1 MEGRE
6 PGAGSR
12 EPGAGSRELLLA
24 QDLRQWLTVGF
35 DRVVLVVGRT
45 VTALTRL
52 LDIVTLIETDH
63 RVQVVFTTDPANAA
77 IFRRGVEAFL
87 ARLDAV
93 VVPWDQAVASR
104 FDLIV
109 AASENDRLE
118 QLTGPILLVPHG
130 IGFQKHY
137 PGGRTVAG
145 MNPDRLI
152 HNGDVVPT
160 TIGISHV
167 DQHAQLAARCPP
179 AASRTA
185 LIGDPALDRL
195 LASRHRRPQ
204 YRADLGGTGRT
215 VVLLASTWGPESL
228 LGRFPHL
235 PEQVAK
241 ALPVDEYRVAA
252 VLHPGVWAAHSA
264 WQIRAWLARATAAG
278 VQVIS
283 PDRWQSALIA
293 ADCVVSDQGSIALY
307 AAALDV
313 PLLLTP
319 GDSAQTVP
327 DSPLALLAA
336 KATRLDVTGDL
347 SHQFG
352 SLGAAYPDRTWRDLA
367 LTAAGQPGE
376 SAPILRALLY
386 RLLDLPEPG
395 EAAEFPPAD
404 PPPGSAEPPV
414 ALVVGATEQDD
425 NDDNI
430 VVLHRFPAAE
440 HGPPRPDLDYR
451 HLAVDVTQGSFR
463 QLAAASVLICRDPND
478 FLATATELLARWPDA
493 RLVATVRDPATCLVC
508 TRDELL
514 AMTTLAH
521 PAGFDPS
528 LLASLAFVRTSQ
540 RRPLVGQ
547 HNLRLGDEVVTVQ
560 AGRPSRASSDTA
572 PHGDVRH

>member
-1 MEGRE
+1 M
-6 PGAGSR
+6 
-12 EPGAGSRELLLA
+12 
-24 QDLRQWLTVGF
+24 
-35 DRVVLVVGRT
+35 
-45 VTALTRL
+45 TALTRL

-77 IFRRGVEAFL
+77 IFRRGLEAFL

-93 VVPWDQAVASR
+93 VVPWDEAVASR

-160 TIGISHV
+160 TIGISHI
-167 DQHAQLAARCPP
+167 DQHAQLTVRCPP
-179 AASRTA
+179 AGSRTA

-195 LASRHRRPQ
+195 LASQHRRPL

-215 VVLLASTWGPESL
+215 LVLLASTWGPESL

-235 PEQVAK
+235 PAQVAK
-241 ALPVDEYRVAA
+241 ALPVDEYRTAA
-252 VLHPGVWAAHSA
+252 VLHPGVWAAHGA
-264 WQIRAWLARATAAG
+264 WQVRAWLARATAAG

-307 AAALDV
+307 AAALDI
-313 PLLLTP
+313 PLLLAP
-319 GDSAQTVP
+319 GDSSQTVP

-336 KATRLDVTGDL
+336 KAARLDVTGDL
-347 SHQFG
+347 WHQLG
-352 SLGAAYPDRTWRDLA
+352 SFAAAYPDRTLRDLA
-367 LTAAGQPGE
+367 LTAAGLPGE
-376 SAPILRALLY
+376 SAAILRTLLY
-386 RLLDLPEPG
+386 RLLNLPEPG
-395 EAAEFPPAD
+395 EVAEFPPAD

-414 ALVVGATEQDD
+414 ALVVGAIEHDS
-425 NDDNI
+425 NI
-430 VVLHRFPAAE
+430 IALQRFPAAE

-451 HLAVDVTQGSFR
+451 HLAVDVTQGSLR
-463 QLAAASVLICRDPND
+463 QLAAASVLTCRSTND
-478 FLATATELLARWPDA
+478 FPASATELLARWPDA
-493 RLVATVRDPATCLVC
+493 SLAATVRDPTTCLVR
-508 TRDELL
+508 TRDEFL
-514 AMTTLAH
+514 ALTAH
-521 PAGFDPS
+521 ASPAGFDPL

-547 HNLRLGDEVVTVQ
+547 HNLRLGDKVVTVQ
-560 AGRPSRASSDTA
+560 AGHPSRASSDTA
-572 PHGDVRH
+572 PRGDARH